1 MMMNTLYKMK
11 IWADN
16 AKYRCLAAM
25 MLMLGH
31 LPGAHAAGWFDTINE
46 IGQGMQAA
54 RKPAMLIFGTLGVVA
69 AGMGLII
76 IKNVNDPKKQQQ
88 NHGRGVGSGVIY
100 ICVGVALIALAVI
113 IKRTGDTANIQ
124 TEI

>member
-1 MMMNTLYKMK
+1 MLMNTLYKMK

-16 AKYRCLAAM
+16 AKYRFLAAM
-25 MLMLGH
+25 MLMLGN
-31 LPGAHAAGWFDTINE
+31 LPGAHAAGWFDTFNE
-46 IGQGMQAA
+46 IGQGMQQA
-54 RKPAMLIFGTLGVVA
+54 RKPAMLIFGTIGVVL

-88 NHGRGVGSGVIY
+88 NHGRGVMSGVIY
-100 ICVGVALIALAVI
+100 IFIGVCLIALAVI

>member
-1 MMMNTLYKMK
+1 MLMNTLYKMK

-16 AKYRCLAAM
+16 AKYRFLAAM
-25 MLMLGH
+25 MLMLGN
-31 LPGAHAAGWFDTINE
+31 LPGAHAAGWFDTITE
-46 IGQGMQAA
+46 IGQGMQQA
-54 RKPAMLIFGTLGVVA
+54 RKPTMLIFGTIGVVL

-88 NHGRGVGSGVIY
+88 NHGRGVMAGVIY
-100 ICVGVALIALAVI
+100 IFVGVCLIGLAVI

>member
-1 MMMNTLYKMK
+1 MLMNTLYKMK

-16 AKYRCLAAM
+16 AKYRFLAAM
-25 MLMLGH
+25 MLMLGN
-31 LPGAHAAGWFDTINE
+31 LPGAHAAGWFDTIAE
-46 IGQGMQAA
+46 IGQGMQQA
-54 RKPAMLIFGTLGVVA
+54 RKPIMLIFGTLGVVA
-69 AGMGLII
+69 AGTGLVI

-88 NHGRGVGSGVIY
+88 NHGRGAMAGVIY
-100 ICVGVALIALAVI
+100 ICVGVALIAMAVI